1 MMALPWVSWNR
12 VCVWGGGW
20 LGVYV
25 HMLSVY
31 MNMYMSV
38 CEFDAGVTQS
48 IHRCGLRAEAS

>member
-1 MMALPWVSWNR
+1 M
-12 VCVWGGGW
+12 CGGGRGEWW

-31 MNMYMSV
+31 MNMYNMSV
-38 CEFDAGVTQS
+38 CEFEAGVTQS